1 VDDIIDSHVLFSN
14 CSLYGLYKTISC
26 ISSVDFEVLNKD
38 KFSRKWTKQ
47 DYLIIALAIVFV
59 LNIFKIF
66 EHMIFFIL
74 QIQK

>member
-1 VDDIIDSHVLFSN
+1 MTLSIAMSYLVIVVSMGYTRQSAALAVL
-14 CSLYGLYKTISC
+14 I
-26 ISSVDFEVLNKD
+26 FEVLNKD

>member
-1 VDDIIDSHVLFSN
+1 
-14 CSLYGLYKTISC
+14 
-26 ISSVDFEVLNKD
+26 VLNKD